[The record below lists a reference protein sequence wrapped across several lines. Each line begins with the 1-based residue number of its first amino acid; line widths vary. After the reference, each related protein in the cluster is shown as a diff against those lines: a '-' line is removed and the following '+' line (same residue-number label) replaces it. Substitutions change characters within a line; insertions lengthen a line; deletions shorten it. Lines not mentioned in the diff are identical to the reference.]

1 MGTLKKNEETLTQ
14 SHNNSE
20 YLRYLKELS
29 CIIVTTDTEGNIMSV
44 NDNFCKISK
53 FTEEE
58 LLGQNIRIV
67 NSRFHALVFF
77 EELWNTISSGNVWK
91 GEIKNK
97 SKDGSFYWVE
107 TTIIPIKNEA
117 EKCYQ
122 YTALQLDITAR
133 KIKEEKLLLR
143 IKNKQN
149 VLNEISDN
157 IFLLDNEWR
166 YTYLNDAAKEDQSI
180 GFDEPI
186 GKIIWEV
193 HPELLG
199 TKFESNY
206 RIAMRNKVTIEF
218 KEYSETQG
226 NWYEVKVSPLADGL
240 AVFFRNIN
248 SKKTIE
254 NNLFISEQ
262 RLSKAVKIG
271 KIGYWQQDLNTGK
284 VWATKETKKIY
295 GFPEVDGELVYE
307 IVEACIIDKEI
318 IHQAIKDIIEKN
330 LKYNIVYRIQPH
342 NGESIKYIESAAE
355 LELDKDGNPW
365 LLVGILRDIT
375 DRKLAEEKIQESE
388 FKYSSLIEQASD
400 AICIADSE
408 FNFIDINPSGCSL
421 LGYTKEEFIKL
432 KAIDLLVEEELL
444 VNPPKFAQI
453 KSGITIRHER
463 LFKRKDGTIIQ
474 VEVNG
479 KMLKDG
485 RFVLFAKDISERK
498 LIENELINSEE
509 KYRYLF
515 HNNPATVIIWD
526 LENLQILEVNEQ
538 SIALYGYTRDEF
550 LKLRVLDIRPAADR
564 NKIKKF
570 SQEILNNNISN
581 AKRTWRHLK
590 KNGELMYMDITSH
603 KIEFNNRKAI
613 LSLAIDIT
621 EQVKAENQLKDSYD
635 DIRRLHSHL
644 LTIRED
650 ERTSVAR
657 EIHDELGQQ
666 LTGLKMDASWLLKKA
681 TGIENDQK
689 EKLSQMI
696 LLIDETVKTV
706 RRISRDLR
714 PGILDDLGLVAA
726 LEWQSCEF
734 EKRTGVKC
742 DFKAFISE
750 LTLNKNATIG
760 IFRIYQE
767 SLTNI
772 MRHANATLVNAY
784 LKSHDNLIELSIQDN
799 GVGFDKNLIKAKRTL
814 GLTGL
819 SERAI
824 MLGGNLNIESEKGKG
839 TRIVFEMPID

>member
-1 MGTLKKNEETLTQ
+1 MGTVKKSEETLMQ
-14 SHNNSE
+14 SHSVSE
-20 YLRYLKELS
+20 YLRYSKELS
-29 CIIVTTDTEGNIMSV
+29 CIIITTDTEGNIISV
-44 NDNFCKISK
+44 NENFCKISK
-53 FTEEE
+53 FTEQE
-58 LLGQNIRIV
+58 LLGKNMRIV
-67 NSRFHALVFF
+67 NSRFHALIFF

-117 EKCYQ
+117 GKCYQ
-122 YTALQLDITAR
+122 YTALQFDITAR
-133 KIKEEKLLLR
+133 KIKEEKLILR

-180 GFDEPI
+180 GFDELI

-240 AVFFRNIN
+240 AVFLRNIN

-355 LELDKDGNPW
+355 LELDKNGNPW
-365 LLVGILRDIT
+365 LLVGVLRDIT
-375 DRKLAEEKIQESE
+375 ES
-388 FKYSSLIEQASD
+388 
-400 AICIADSE
+400 
-408 FNFIDINPSGCSL
+408 
-421 LGYTKEEFIKL
+421 
-432 KAIDLLVEEELL
+432 
-444 VNPPKFAQI
+444 
-453 KSGITIRHER
+453 
-463 LFKRKDGTIIQ
+463 
-474 VEVNG
+474 
-479 KMLKDG
+479 
-485 RFVLFAKDISERK
+485 K

-526 LENLQILEVNEQ
+526 LENLKILEVNQQ
-538 SIALYGYTRDEF
+538 SIELYGYTRDEF
-550 LKLRVLDIRPAADR
+550 LELRVLDIRPAADR

-570 SQEILNNNISN
+570 SQEILNNNISK

-613 LSLAIDIT
+613 LSLAVDIT

-635 DIRRLHSHL
+635 DIRRLNAHL

-650 ERTSVAR
+650 ERTSIAR

-696 LLIDETVKTV
+696 SLIDETVKTV

-734 EKRTGVKC
+734 ENRTGVKC
-742 DFKAFISE
+742 DFKAFVSE
-750 LTLNKNATIG
+750 LMLNKNATIG

-784 LKSHDNLIELSIQDN
+784 IKSHNNIIELSIQDN